1 MESWVQSWRPRTN
14 AFCDFLAHLSKVLRL
29 PRKINARSYEVLH
42 LSRKFISANLK
53 IWGSKV
59 EPLWRN
65 QRPDFLTSLMNMSLV
80 LRRPHEM
87 HLYRSP
93 SNVPRLPMFLKLL
106 QNPHVLLTF
115 DKVHN
120 PHLNVQKCSVPVSFL
135 HFWLQNALRATTASN
150 FSSLIWPDDSTRR
163 LFDPPEPQTIGKTQ
177 CFRDFPTFSIGDTIV
192 STKAGIMWPLQRVL

>member
-1 MESWVQSWRPRTN
+1 MRFAIFPV
-14 AFCDFLAHLSKVLRL
+14 HLSKVLRL
-29 PRKINARSYEVLH
+29 PRKSDAKSYEVLH
-42 LSRKFISANLK
+42 LSRKIISANLK
-53 IWGSKV
+53 IWCSKMQ
-59 EPLWRN
+59 PFSGN
-65 QRPDFLTSLMNMSLV
+65 QRPDLLTSLMNMSFV
-80 LRRPHEM
+80 LRLPREM
-87 HLYRSP
+87 HLWRSS
-93 SNVPRLPMFLKLL
+93 SNVPRLPSLL
-106 QNPHVLLTF
+106 EIPQNPHVLLTF

-150 FSSLIWPDDSTRR
+150 FSSLIWPDGSTRR